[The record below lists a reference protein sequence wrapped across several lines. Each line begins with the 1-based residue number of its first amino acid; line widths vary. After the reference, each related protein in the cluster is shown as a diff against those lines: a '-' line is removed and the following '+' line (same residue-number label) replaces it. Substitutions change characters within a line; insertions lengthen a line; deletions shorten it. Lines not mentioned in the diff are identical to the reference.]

1 MTASNAYGQ
10 WTLLSTFHTVYI
22 QCVCVMSDDWIC
34 IHIYTNKWLFLTIE
48 NMRTLDDIKPTKQ
61 WARHKCFHIYISYL
75 RTLKRLMLKLAW
87 ITYHWI
93 VNPYNRK
100 MICLFVSVFGS
111 FWYSP
116 SILVL
121 PTYYLILSAMK
132 FIHTN
137 EWSTMSYRYQ
147 HNIYI
152 HNWAGHEQCEYLPKS
167 IPRPRLIMSR
177 HNGFIRI

>member
-100 MICLFVSVFGS
+100 MIFLFVSVFGS
-111 FWYSP
+111 FLIFAINTSTTDLLSHIICHEIHSYQWMVDN
-116 SILVL
+116 VL
-121 PTYYLILSAMK
+121 SV
-132 FIHTN
+132 
-137 EWSTMSYRYQ
+137 ST
-147 HNIYI
+147 
-152 HNWAGHEQCEYLPKS
+152 
-167 IPRPRLIMSR
+167 
-177 HNGFIRI
+177 